1 MRGEEA
7 AAEED
12 RSGVKKGDTES
23 AVEDGKA
30 AAKKRDKEAAAEEV
44 CEVLMRGDEV

>member
-23 AVEDGKA
+23 AAEDGKA

-44 CEVLMRGDEV
+44 SYILF